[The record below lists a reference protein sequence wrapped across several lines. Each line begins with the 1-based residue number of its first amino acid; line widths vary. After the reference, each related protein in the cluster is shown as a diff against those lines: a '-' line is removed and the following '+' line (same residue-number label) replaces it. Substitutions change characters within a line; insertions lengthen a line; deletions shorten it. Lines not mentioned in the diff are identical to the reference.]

1 MSDIQIIVDRLNA
14 EPFNYGLSMVS
25 LSEKNETEL
34 LQLVS
39 DVFSYVAQSEPTNV
53 RAEGNEGMTG
63 RMTEFLRIV
72 KYKPTVDQITFRQG
86 ISEGAKETLYPVL
99 KWMLPQADALKKR
112 AFVGYYMTDVPIP
125 GELMHDEDTQLL
137 VQEIR
142 DLQADFVNVHK
153 ELEAMRSTN
162 VDPNVLKQKNML
174 LEEEKEQLT
183 ARIASTKTKVHGK
196 VQGAQLE
203 ELQTLS
209 TALRRQQEEELELQ
223 IALRKEKERM
233 ATAEQK
239 YQKSTARMRE
249 IRSNTADGSS
259 AALFTQMSEDV
270 NKNRYLYN
278 EKIPKDIQNKKARI
292 MTVQKVLQEP
302 MNSESDLAGLFQQ
315 KAMLDREVK
324 SIIDK
329 QSVTRQ
335 AGGGQA
341 DLQLKQQS
349 QIAKSVA
356 KKKEDVLA
364 KLEKLSEKRRG
375 LAATDDTSPMG
386 GRGGSSML
394 KGDDWKHK
402 FESVKG
408 KLADYKE
415 KKREIDDMRTEA
427 LVLSRTEAILG
438 TQEKAISAQ
447 VSHLEKQKG
456 VTGFI
461 DTAESLE
468 KVSSAKGEID
478 EAKGQTLE
486 EISKFVTTINNVIK
500 ERKSKL
506 APQIKDLRAVRQKF
520 QELETDHAEKKKQYD
535 AAAMGFDSKISK
547 LESDVKSMR
556 AEGNED
562 ESTYHYL
569 NAMGVMTDV
578 AIKRVT
584 AGLDSQALRDRYAKK
599 VNQQEE
605 FTKHLKSKQKNV
617 KDTVG
622 TNKNQLE
629 MIRDLKKILEIKISC
644 HKKGNVGSMLGD
656 TAASFQTTG
665 GANVMML

>member
-270 NKNRYLYN
+270 NKNRY
-278 EKIPKDIQNKKARI
+278 
-292 MTVQKVLQEP
+292 
-302 MNSESDLAGLFQQ
+302 
-315 KAMLDREVK
+315 
-324 SIIDK
+324 
-329 QSVTRQ
+329 
-335 AGGGQA
+335 
-341 DLQLKQQS
+341 
-349 QIAKSVA
+349 
-356 KKKEDVLA
+356 
-364 KLEKLSEKRRG
+364 
-375 LAATDDTSPMG
+375 
-386 GRGGSSML
+386 
-394 KGDDWKHK
+394 
-402 FESVKG
+402 
-408 KLADYKE
+408 
-415 KKREIDDMRTEA
+415 
-427 LVLSRTEAILG
+427 
-438 TQEKAISAQ
+438 
-447 VSHLEKQKG
+447 
-456 VTGFI
+456 
-461 DTAESLE
+461 
-468 KVSSAKGEID
+468 
-478 EAKGQTLE
+478 
-486 EISKFVTTINNVIK
+486 
-500 ERKSKL
+500 
-506 APQIKDLRAVRQKF
+506 
-520 QELETDHAEKKKQYD
+520 
-535 AAAMGFDSKISK
+535 
-547 LESDVKSMR
+547 
-556 AEGNED
+556 
-562 ESTYHYL
+562 
-569 NAMGVMTDV
+569 
-578 AIKRVT
+578 
-584 AGLDSQALRDRYAKK
+584 
-599 VNQQEE
+599 
-605 FTKHLKSKQKNV
+605 
-617 KDTVG
+617 
-622 TNKNQLE
+622 
-629 MIRDLKKILEIKISC
+629 
-644 HKKGNVGSMLGD
+644 
-656 TAASFQTTG
+656 
-665 GANVMML
+665 